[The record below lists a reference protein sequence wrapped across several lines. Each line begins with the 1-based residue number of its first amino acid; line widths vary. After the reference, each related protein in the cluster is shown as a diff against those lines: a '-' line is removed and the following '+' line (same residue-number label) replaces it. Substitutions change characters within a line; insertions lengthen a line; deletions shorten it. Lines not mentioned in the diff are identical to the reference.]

1 MFYNINKEMS
11 LDRLKRQQEIEEA
24 HFHPHRSGGYNQN
37 KEREES
43 GCCYDKNDEL
53 EYGLN

>member
-1 MFYNINKEMS
+1 MS